1 MSAARPEVTGRAPVL
16 GVTVREAC
24 RVTGL
29 SRSTIWKLISQ
40 KVLESTSVGR
50 TRIVLYRSLQDLLEG
65 RNEKARGVASAPG
78 RTKHQ
83 GNVHEQA
90 TPTADGGDL

>member
-1 MSAARPEVTGRAPVL
+1 MTTARPEVTGKAPVL

-65 RNEKARGVASAPG
+65 RKGTARGVASAPG
-78 RTKHQ
+78 QTHQ
-83 GNVHEQA
+83 GSVHEHA
-90 TPTADGGDL
+90 TSTADGSDL

>member
-1 MSAARPEVTGRAPVL
+1 MSAAPPEITGKAPVI
-16 GVTVREAC
+16 GVTVAEAC

-29 SRSTIWKLISQ
+29 SRSTVWKLISQ

-65 RNEKARGVASAPG
+65 RKETARGVGSASG
-78 RTKHQ
+78 QTHQ
-83 GNVHEQA
+83 GKHHEQA
-90 TPTADGGDL
+90 TPTADGSDL

>member
-1 MSAARPEVTGRAPVL
+1 MSAARPEVTGKAPVI
-16 GVTVREAC
+16 GVTVAEAV
-24 RVTGL
+24 RISGL

-65 RNEKARGVASAPG
+65 RNETARGVGSAPG
-78 RTKHQ
+78 QKHQ
-83 GNVHEQA
+83 GNHHEQA
-90 TPTADGGDL
+90 TPTPDGSDL